1 MDEVFN
7 PYYAFLG
14 LDEEVTSPSFYQ
26 ILRLRE
32 TESDAA
38 KINAAADKATA
49 RARACRPGSHAVEWS
64 RLLDEIQAARAC
76 LLDPAQRTAY
86 DQQQQATNESATPQ
100 PAAPASNG
108 RPSNPAA
115 LAAPAISFVAPNS
128 TNFAYPPG
136 AGPQP
141 AASQPAASPAAPVV
155 NPTPDY
161 APNNPGYAPTP
172 VYPASPN
179 TAYAA
184 NPAMAPYSPPP
195 TFSPSPASAYAP
207 APSYP
212 QYGGYAATMPAP
224 AWNPPSSQN
233 DPMAPMAHAWSSPV
247 PPSGPAVAPPIA
259 PASNPLDPMAP
270 VAYAMQPESRPAM
283 ATPVAFASTAPM
295 AVPRAVPVSQA
306 APVASVVVPSRPSG
320 RPAKR
325 PSKFPVALVVG
336 IGGLSFLLVVLVI
349 AWSMQGSLGQPI
361 ADKPDPSEPIEPAE
375 TDPSILPSGKPK
387 PEPRVKPEKATPEL
401 PEEEMPK
408 EEMPQDEVP
417 EEEMPAPVKPEKPVP
432 TPEPVKPE
440 ATKPEPPK
448 PETTPQPTPAELA
461 ELSRLM
467 KEAKTALGDF
477 SFPEAEEAL
486 TKAEEAAKL
495 PEHKATVQR
504 LKAVA
509 DMAQKFRGAIQ
520 ETMFKLEAGEVI
532 KVGSTTE
539 AAIVEAG
546 PNKLIIRIAG
556 QNRTYTLDDL
566 PLGLAANLGE
576 RALNSENPT
585 TRLLKGAYVFIDK
598 RSDPAQLKKA
608 KTWWEEAQ
616 LNGADIGGILPV
628 FTDNYDFKS
637 EATPE

>member
-14 LDEEVTSPSFYQ
+14 LDEEVTSPGFYQ

-32 TESDAA
+32 TECDAA

-49 RARACRPGSHAVEWS
+49 RARACRPGANAVEWS
-64 RLLDEIQAARAC
+64 RLLDEIQAARTC
-76 LLDPAQRTAY
+76 LLDPAQRAAY
-86 DQQQQATNESATPQ
+86 DQQQRATDGSAEPESAGRAPNGQ
-100 PAAPASNG
+100 PT
-108 RPSNPAA
+108 NPAA
-115 LAAPAISFVAPNS
+115 LAAPAISFVAPSS

-141 AASQPAASPAAPVV
+141 MASQATVSPVAPVV
-155 NPTPDY
+155 NPTPAYAPENPAY
-161 APNNPGYAPTP
+161 APNPA
-172 VYPASPN
+172 YPANPN
-179 TAYAA
+179 TAHAA
-184 NPAMAPYSPPP
+184 NPAMAPYSPAP
-195 TFSPSPASAYAP
+195 TFSPSPTP
-207 APSYP
+207 AYP

-224 AWNPPSSQN
+224 AWNPPASQN
-233 DPMAPMAHAWSSPV
+233 DPMAPMAYSWT
-247 PPSGPAVAPPIA
+247 PPTQPPAGPMLAPPIA

-270 VAYAMQPESRPAM
+270 VAYAAQPESRPTVA
-283 ATPVAFASTAPM
+283 ASVAFASAAPM
-295 AVPRAVPVSQA
+295 AVPKAVPVHQA
-306 APVASVVVPSRPSG
+306 APVASVVVPSRPAT

-325 PSKFPVALVVG
+325 PAKFPVALAIG

-349 AWSMQGSLGQPI
+349 AWSMQGGLGQPI
-361 ADKPDPSEPIEPAE
+361 AERPDPSEPIEP
-375 TDPSILPSGKPK
+375 DPSTPPPIKPK
-387 PEPRVKPEKATPEL
+387 PERVKPAKPTPEP

-408 EEMPQDEVP
+408 EEMPQDDEP
-417 EEEMPAPVKPEKPVP
+417 DEEMPAPENPAKP
-432 TPEPVKPE
+432 TPSPEPEPAPE
-440 ATKPEPPK
+440 PTKPEPPK
-448 PETTPQPTPAELA
+448 PESTPRPTPAELA

-477 SFPEAEEAL
+477 SFEEADEAL
-486 TKAEEAAKL
+486 AKAEQAAKL
-495 PEHKATVQR
+495 PEHKAVVQR

-509 DMAQKFRGAIQ
+509 GMAKTFRGAIQ

-539 AAIVEAG
+539 AAIVEAS

-566 PLGLAANLGE
+566 PLGLAANLGD
-576 RALNSENPT
+576 RALNPENPT

-616 LNGADIGGILPV
+616 LNGADIGGLLPV